1 MKQMKRLLI
10 AALLL
15 VSMATAY
22 AESPK
27 REIRSAWVTTAWNND
42 WPSSMSLSADA
53 QKTELR
59 NIIDQLH
66 AANFN
71 AVFLQVRSFCDAFYQ
86 SSYEPWSYYLTGT
99 RGKASSYD
107 PLHYAIEYAHSKGME
122 LHAWINPYRYSS
134 SKYNY
139 GTLATDY
146 ATMHPDWIMHSSKDA
161 NATILNPGIPAVR
174 EQIAKVI
181 AEIVTNYDIDG
192 VLFDD
197 YFYPNGATKDAEDE
211 TYFKQNN
218 PKGLSR
224 ADWRRDQV
232 NQMVELVY
240 TTIKD
245 IKPHVR
251 FGISPAG
258 VACTSQTVANKY
270 GVDKCTVNS
279 SDWQYD
285 GIYSDPLAWI
295 SSHNLDYISPQIY
308 WKIGAA
314 ADYDKLSKWWSNVAN
329 KFGRHFYSSHT
340 LSKLDDW
347 GDNEYVNQVA
357 LNRQYTK
364 DDAPGSIFYNISN
377 ALESTTFLSHI
388 KTNSFGSPSL
398 PPAMSWETATTLA
411 APTNLKLSGTT
422 FSWTHTTAPRFTVY
436 AYPKGT
442 NKTTAL
448 SSSEYLLGV
457 SYTNSFDISAVG
469 NLANTTLAVCAYD
482 RYGNEYEAALYNA
495 ATSGQDNPN
504 PSTPDLT
511 FGSLKFYLQGGSLAV
526 PADNEALWNAMW
538 KEFKAA
544 YSMINYT
551 ASGFVT
557 PVLSQTG
564 TGWSSSGGAGN
575 EESIA
580 RFLQNCFYATEN
592 YTDVKYAAIEEA
604 GAAWPWLEGEIWE
617 WLGDYFYAVSPT
629 YAGAI
634 LNFCYDT
641 QGFLQ
646 QKDGLATYSLIDWS
660 DNGLPSAW
668 QPAYVFGHKPTKAGD
683 TFLGW
688 FDNAAGN
695 GSAFTTLP
703 TSGDVYACW
712 KSNTSTAVETVEN
725 TSTIYL
731 IPTFTGV
738 EVLFDGTKQ
747 VTIYNIN
754 GIQVASGT
762 ATDYYACDLPSGM
775 YIIRV
780 GEEVHKFVR

>member
-59 NIIDQLH
+59 NIIDRLH

-71 AVFLQVRSFCDAFYQ
+71 AVFLQVRSFCDAFYK

-107 PLHYAIEYAHSKGME
+107 PLQYAVEYAHSKGME

-146 ATMHPDWIMHSSKDA
+146 ANTHPEWIMHSSENA
-161 NATILNPGIPAVR
+161 NQTILNPGIPAVR

-197 YFYPNGATKDAEDE
+197 YFYLNGVTIDAEDE
-211 TYFKQNN
+211 TYYNQYNPNN
-218 PKGLSR
+218 LSL

-245 IKPHVR
+245 IKPYVR

-258 VACTSQTVANKY
+258 VACTSRTVANKY
-270 GVDKCTVNS
+270 GVDKCPVG

-285 GIYSDPLAWI
+285 GIYSDPLAWL
-295 SSHNLDYISPQIY
+295 SSHHLDYISPQIY
-308 WKIGAA
+308 WKIGAS
-314 ADYDKLSKWWSNVAN
+314 ADYDQLSEWWSGVAA
-329 KFGRHFYSSHT
+329 KFGRHFYSSHS
-340 LSKLDDW
+340 LSSLESW
-347 GDNEYVNQVA
+347 GDTEYVNQVA

-364 DDAPGSIFYNISN
+364 DDAPGSIFYNVSN
-377 ALESTTFLSHI
+377 ALESATFLSYI
-388 KTNSFGSPSL
+388 KNNSFGAPSL

-411 APTNLKLSGTT
+411 APTDLKLSGTT

-442 NKTTAL
+442 NKATAL
-448 SSSEYLLGV
+448 ASSEYLLGI
-457 SYTNSFDISAVG
+457 SYTNSFDVSAVS

-495 ATSGQDNPN
+495 STTQPENPN

-511 FGSLKFYLQGGSLAV
+511 FGSVKFYLQGGKMDV
-526 PADNEALWNAMW
+526 PADNEALWNEMW
-538 KEFKAA
+538 NEFKGAYTMIDFAA
-544 YSMINYT
+544 
-551 ASGFVT
+551 ADFVT
-557 PVLSQTG
+557 PLISQTG
-564 TGWSSSGGAGN
+564 TGWSSAGGAGN
-575 EESIA
+575 EKSIA
-580 RFLQNCFYATEN
+580 RFLQNCFYTTESH
-592 YTDVKYAAIEEA
+592 TDAKYLAIQDA

-617 WLGDYFYAVSPT
+617 WLGVYFYAVSST
-629 YAGAI
+629 YPGEI

-641 QGFLQ
+641 QAFLQ
-646 QKDGLATYSLIDWS
+646 KLSTLGYAKIDWTEEGQPAS
-660 DNGLPSAW
+660 W
-668 QPAYVFGHKPTKAGD
+668 QPAYIFGHQPTKADD

-688 FDNAAGN
+688 YSNSQGN
-695 GSAFTTLP
+695 GSPLATLP

-712 KSNTSTAVETVEN
+712 KSASTTDIESIDSPATVSLFPTSSGIAIRFMGEQQVK
-725 TSTIYL
+725 IYS
-731 IPTFTGV
+731 
-738 EVLFDGTKQ
+738 
-747 VTIYNIN
+747 IN
-754 GIQVASGT
+754 GTLLHNTIAMDEYVVTLSK
-762 ATDYYACDLPSGM
+762 GM
-775 YIIRV
+775 YIIQV
-780 GEEVHKFVR
+780 GNEIHKFIK